1 LDSAEILKD
10 AIFYLDG
17 ASLVTG
23 TRSTTTATAHATDE
37 SGRRVAHPVVILL
50 LIAGAQLMVVL
61 DATIV
66 NIALPSMAH
75 YFNRSQTDMTWALN
89 AYTLTFGGL
98 LLLGGRAG
106 DILGRRQMFIFGLGL
121 FSIGSL
127 LGGLAPNFQLL
138 LAGRVLQGVGG
149 AIASPTALSLVS
161 TSFPE
166 GKERNRAL
174 GVYAA
179 VSGAGA
185 ALGLLLGGILTEYL
199 DWRWVLF
206 VNVPIG
212 VALVV
217 AAFLYL
223 PNSERLKG
231 RFDVLGALLSV
242 AGMVS
247 LVYGFINAARTA
259 WSNGTTMSC
268 LISGV
273 ILLAAFVYWEM
284 KAADPMMPMRI
295 FANRSRSGAY
305 LVMLVIGAAMFGMFY
320 FLTFFVQGV
329 MGFSALKAG
338 VAFLPVSLVII
349 VGSGVVAQILPR
361 VGPKILIAIGTIL
374 MTIALFFYSTVN
386 ADSTYLGKILPGML
400 ILAVGMACIF
410 VPLTGVAVAK
420 VRATDSGLASA
431 LLNVGQQV
439 GGSIGLSVLATVAA
453 KAATSSGKSH
463 SATLAKQGNQTVLT
477 HFGELAKSAASG
489 APVSPAARQDS
500 VAVRVFDEVQAH
512 SAAMG
517 FLTAAIMGVVAVV
530 VAVAVINVK
539 KSDLPTNPVEAV
551 AVA

>member
-1 LDSAEILKD
+1 M
-10 AIFYLDG
+10 
-17 ASLVTG
+17 TG
-23 TRSTTTATAHATDE
+23 TQSDAASTATTSTSAHGVGAD
-37 SGRRVAHPVVILL
+37 GRRVAHPVVILL

-66 NIALPSMAH
+66 NIALPSMAK
-75 YFNRSQTDMTWALN
+75 YFDRSQTDMTWALN
-89 AYTLTFGGL
+89 AYTLAFGGL

-121 FSIGSL
+121 FSVGSL

-138 LAGRVLQGVGG
+138 LAGRVLQGIGG
-149 AIASPTALSLVS
+149 AIASPTALSLVT

-185 ALGLLLGGILTEYL
+185 ALGLLLGGILTQYL

-212 VALVV
+212 VILVV
-217 AAFLYL
+217 LAFLYL

-242 AGMVS
+242 AGMVA

-259 WSNGTTMSC
+259 WSNGTTMSS
-268 LISGV
+268 LIAGV
-273 ILLAAFVYWEM
+273 VLLGLFVFWETRS
-284 KAADPMMPMRI
+284 ADPMMPMRI
-295 FANRSRSGAY
+295 FDNRSRSGAY
-305 LVMLVIGAAMFGMFY
+305 IVMLVIGAAMFGMFY

-338 VAFLPVSLVII
+338 VAFLPVSAVII
-349 VGSGVVAQILPR
+349 VGSGIVAQVLPK
-361 VGPKILIAIGTIL
+361 VGPKLLIALGTVL

-400 ILAVGMACIF
+400 ILAAGMACIF
-410 VPLTGVAVAK
+410 VPLTGVAVAR
-420 VRATDSGLASA
+420 VRETDSGLASA

-463 SATLAKQGNQTVLT
+463 SAELAKQGKQSVLA
-477 HFGELAKSAASG
+477 HFSELASSASSG
-489 APVSPAARQDS
+489 HPVSAAARQDS
-500 VAVRVFDEVQAH
+500 MAVRIFDEVQAH
-512 SAAMG
+512 SAAAG
-517 FLTAAIMGVVAVV
+517 FLTAAIMGCVAVV
-530 VAVAVINVK
+530 VAVVMINVK
-539 KSDLPTNPVEAV
+539 KTDLQGLPGGAPVA
-551 AVA
+551 